1 MWAVATAHLSQAD
14 EFECRGAELNSQM
27 WMDTECSG
35 PSVIEPSVV
44 LSRAYGQSTP
54 DKHYISLM
62 TIV

>member
-14 EFECRGAELNSQM
+14 EFECRGAELNSQI
-27 WMDTECSG
+27 C